1 MTLDLPD
8 DLARRVKW
16 LAAHQD
22 QKLKDMVADLLRRGL
37 SEGPATVVKADKATL
52 KLRKALTRKFVS
64 GKWGMDLAGFEEGRA
79 VDRRKAEQRDQA
91 WRE

>member
-8 DLARRVKW
+8 DLARRVKL
-16 LAAHQD
+16 LAVHQD

-37 SEGPATVVKADKATL
+37 SAGLATLVKADKGKL
-52 KLRKALTRKFVS
+52 KLRKGLTRKFVS
-64 GKWGMDLAGFEEGRA
+64 GEWGVELAGLEEARA